1 MMFKVQCSG
10 FKVAER
16 KMLIPF
22 FARCACVA
30 ILSMAVL
37 AVVSEACAQQLT
49 RVRIGLAGR
58 NFSFLPFFVAEQQ
71 KFFEQEGIRAEMIYM
86 RSPVAIPALS
96 AGEIQYTTHF
106 ASVVRSAL
114 KGFPVR
120 VILSTSDRQMF
131 SLVAAKSIKSIEELK
146 GKAVAVSN
154 PLGIHAYVTLQ
165 ILKKF
170 GLDPG
175 KDPRFLYLGEES
187 AWVSAME
194 TGLVSGAF
202 IQPPTSLVLKQKGYN
217 ILVHAGDHIELPV
230 TGLSTSVE
238 RMQKNPEEIKAV
250 LRSIHRALRFI
261 KENRAGSVQ
270 LIMKFLRVEPG
281 IAEETYDLSA
291 KYLSDSGVSSEQ
303 AIQAAIENLGGTADA
318 KIDSV
323 AVADFTLL
331 KDVIKTYRR

>member
-1 MMFKVQCSG
+1 MLTGVFERSVWILLLCV
-10 FKVAER
+10 VAV
-16 KMLIPF
+16 ISD
-22 FARCACVA
+22 AQAQ
-30 ILSMAVL
+30 
-37 AVVSEACAQQLT
+37 VSQPS

-106 ASVVRSAL
+106 ASVVRTAV

-131 SLVAAKSIKSIEELK
+131 SLVAAKSIKRIEDLK
-146 GKAVAVSN
+146 GTAVAVSN
-154 PLGIHAYVTLQ
+154 PLGIHAYVTQQ
-165 ILKKF
+165 ILRKY

-194 TGLVSGAF
+194 TGIVSAAF

-217 ILVHAGDHIELPV
+217 ILVNAGDHIELPV
-230 TGLSTSVE
+230 TGLSASVD
-238 RMQKNPEEIKAV
+238 RIQKNSDEVRSV
-250 LRSIHRALRFI
+250 LRATYRGLRYI
-261 KENRAGSVQ
+261 KENREGSVKM
-270 LIMKFLRVEPG
+270 IMKFLRVELS

-303 AIQAAIENLGGTADA
+303 AIQAAIENLGGSADA
-318 KIDSV
+318 KIESS
-323 AVADFTLL
+323 AVADFGLL
-331 KDVIKTYRR
+331 REVIKTSRR

>member
-1 MMFKVQCSG
+1 MLTAFFKRTVSIL
-10 FKVAER
+10 V
-16 KMLIPF
+16 L
-22 FARCACVA
+22 CAVG
-30 ILSMAVL
+30 
-37 AVVSEACAQQLT
+37 VVSQAQAQVSQPS

-106 ASVVRSAL
+106 ASVVRTAV

-131 SLVAAKSIKSIEELK
+131 SLVAAKSIKRIEDLK

-154 PLGIHAYVTLQ
+154 PLGIHAYVTQQ
-165 ILKKF
+165 ILRKY

-187 AWVSAME
+187 AWVSA
-194 TGLVSGAF
+194 AF

-217 ILVHAGDHIELPV
+217 ILVNAGDHIELPV
-230 TGLSTSVE
+230 TGLSASVE
-238 RMQKNPEEIKAV
+238 RMQKNPEEVKAV
-250 LRSIHRALRFI
+250 LRATYRGLRYI
-261 KENRAGSVQ
+261 KENRDGSVKM
-270 LIMKFLRVEPG
+270 IMKFLRVEPS

-303 AIQAAIENLGGTADA
+303 AIQAAIENLGGN
-318 KIDSV
+318 IDTKVDSS
-323 AVADFTLL
+323 AVADFGLL
-331 KDVIKTYRR
+331 KEVIKSFRK

>member
-1 MMFKVQCSG
+1 MLNTVFK
-10 FKVAER
+10 
-16 KMLIPF
+16 
-22 FARCACVA
+22 RCARILILLCAVA
-30 ILSMAVL
+30 VF
-37 AVVSEACAQQLT
+37 SEAYGQVSQPS
-49 RVRIGLAGR
+49 RVRVGLAGR

-106 ASVVRSAL
+106 ASVVRSAV

-131 SLVAAKSIKSIEELK
+131 SLVAAKSIKRIEDLK

-154 PLGIHAYVTLQ
+154 PLGIHAYVTQQ
-165 ILKKF
+165 ILKKY

-194 TGLVSGAF
+194 NGIVSAAF

-217 ILVHAGDHIELPV
+217 ILVNAGDHIELPV

-238 RMQKNPEEIKAV
+238 RMQKNPEEVKAV
-250 LRSIHRALRFI
+250 LRAIHRGLRYI
-261 KENRAGSVQ
+261 KDNREGSVKM
-270 LIMKFLRVEPG
+270 IMTFLRVEPA

-303 AIQAAIENLGGTADA
+303 AMGAAIENLGGTADA
-318 KIDSV
+318 KIASS
-323 AVADFTLL
+323 AVADFSLL
-331 KDVIKTYRR
+331 REVIATSRR